1 MMMMNEN
8 CHHHHR
14 AHPLRRRRM
23 GVSGQMEVSC
33 LFAPPHLRPL
43 SFCHHLTPLSTSH
56 HLLTL
61 ATLILSPSNPT
72 HNISPSSHY
81 RPLSFCH
88 HLTPLSPSIN
98 LDYILSSWSTSVL
111 PPSISLMI
119 IIVTFPNLDL
129 FRVIEIN
136 GSKICIGALESLD
149 FLPLL
154 FFPINNHISLIM
166 MINVPL
172 PLVCWL
178 IGNPALT

>member
-1 MMMMNEN
+1 MMNEDY
-8 CHHHHR
+8 HHHR

-43 SFCHHLTPLSTSH
+43 SFCHHLTPLTTYH
-56 HLLTL
+56 HL
-61 ATLILSPSNPT
+61 
-72 HNISPSSHY
+72 SH
-81 RPLSFCH
+81 S
-88 HLTPLSPSIN
+88 
-98 LDYILSSWSTSVL
+98 SSWSTSVL

-119 IIVTFPNLDL
+119 IIVIFPNLDL

-136 GSKICIGALESLD
+136 GSKICIGAFESLD
-149 FLPLL
+149 SLPLL

-172 PLVCWL
+172 VLVCWL
-178 IGNPALT
+178 IGNPALTQLWHTHSSGWIVLVLPSHLLLVVTWICQNW

>member
-1 MMMMNEN
+1 MMMMEY

-43 SFCHHLTPLSTSH
+43 SFCHHLTPLTTYH
-56 HLLTL
+56 HL
-61 ATLILSPSNPT
+61 
-72 HNISPSSHY
+72 SH
-81 RPLSFCH
+81 S
-88 HLTPLSPSIN
+88 
-98 LDYILSSWSTSVL
+98 SSWSTSVL

-119 IIVTFPNLDL
+119 IIVIFPNLDL

-136 GSKICIGALESLD
+136 GSKICIWAFESLD
-149 FLPLL
+149 SLPLL

-172 PLVCWL
+172 VLVCWL